1 MILPAAEINKKY
13 IDSMLNAPLSDK
25 ALSRIRELWWESFT
39 SFFDDDPEHII
50 DNLDICM
57 SFGRE
62 SLTKKAKEHAFSK
75 GFDENSPEFIQ
86 RITQFMKSNTGKMFE
101 RFIGLAIAHYL
112 YKMNSQY
119 AIWPFRDDLVYLC
132 DFIDKNNFK
141 VHASLLNLNYTIP
154 VDCDLICF
162 NPRFNDADI
171 YMISVK
177 STLKDRFH
185 NVPFWNLLR
194 LAALKNTPQNL
205 RYDEE
210 SKDLL
215 TKAKYIAV
223 CSDLAKEQPDFSK
236 ASGPRNLLCLDAA
249 LLDGAYVTAS
259 SANGL
264 GKGNNHLGPTRSAP
278 FFPLSSFVTH
288 LCD

>member
-1 MILPAAEINKKY
+1 MTYSASDINKKY
-13 IDSMLNAPLSDK
+13 LESMLKAPMSEKSLF
-25 ALSRIRELWWESFT
+25 RIRELWWESFT
-39 SFFDDDPEHII
+39 SFFDDDPDHII

-62 SLTKKAKEHAFSK
+62 ALVKKAREHASSK
-75 GFDENSPEFIQ
+75 GFDESSAEFIQ

-101 RFIGLAIAHYL
+101 RFIGLAIAYYL
-112 YKMNSQY
+112 FKKGSKY
-119 AIWPFRDDLVYLC
+119 AIWPFRDDITNVCSFLN
-132 DFIDKNNFK
+132 KNNFK
-141 VHASLLNLNYTIP
+141 VHASLFNLNYTIP

-162 NPRFNDADI
+162 NPRSKDADI

-205 RYDEE
+205 IYDEE

-215 TKAKYIAV
+215 TRAKYVAV

-236 ASGPRNLLCLDAA
+236 DGGPRNLLCLDAA

-259 SANGL
+259 TAKGL
-264 GKGNNHLGPTRSAP
+264 GVDNNHLGPTRSAP
-278 FFPLSSFVTH
+278 FFPLSSFVQY
-288 LCD
+288 LSN